1 MLNCF
6 LIKFYSFDL
15 AFSFNISLAKS
26 VGTKLTPKGA
36 KDTLAILKLPSAFG
50 KQTGIV
56 TINMHAKK
64 FNNPAIK
71 CTIHKTN
78 PKGNQITFDN
88 IFNED
93 LTAG

>member
-1 MLNCF
+1 M
-6 LIKFYSFDL
+6 
-15 AFSFNISLAKS
+15 
-26 VGTKLTPKGA
+26 GTKFTPKGA
-36 KDTLAILKLPSAFG
+36 KDTLAILKFPSAFG
-50 KQTGIV
+50 KQIGIV

-64 FNNPAIK
+64 LNNPAIK
-71 CTIHKTN
+71 CTMHKIR